1 MISKLK
7 KKFIGYTM
15 CAVIAIFT
23 VIILGING
31 LNLFRTVNELDL
43 ITQIIINSDGHLHR
57 NQTKP
62 PSQFPDNREPYS
74 SREERFINN
83 NKEMPFATRFFLVR
97 LDGDMNILE
106 LNTENI
112 ASIEKEQAEKISEEL
127 VKKHKSSGW
136 YDFMRYRFAETD
148 SGYSLAVLDAT
159 AQIKTLLSVLGITLS
174 VSAAATAVLFVIIY
188 NIAGRVIR
196 PISESYEKQKQFITD
211 AGHELKTP
219 LTAISANSE
228 ILKMT
233 YGENE
238 WSDAIERQTEKM
250 RRLIIQLISLSKMDE
265 NAVLPAVE
273 PFSLSDAAYDTAD
286 AFKSIAARRS
296 IAIITEIEGGITISN
311 DENAIRQ
318 IISIIMDN
326 AVKYCSEGGTISL
339 ELKNEKHFFGKNRIS
354 FIIANDYPDTDSFEP
369 DKVFDRFYCGDKS
382 HTSEVSFGLGLSIA
396 ASLAKN
402 CGIVIKADKADG
414 RVIFTLCFDL

>member
-1 MISKLK
+1 MIGKLK

-43 ITQIIINSDGHLHR
+43 VTQIIVNTDGRFHR
-57 NQTKP
+57 NGTRP
-62 PSQFPDNREPYS
+62 PSQFPDNRAPNS
-74 SREERFINN
+74 SREERFMDD
-83 NKEMPFATRFFLVR
+83 NKEMPFATRFFLVK

-106 LNTENI
+106 VNTEKI
-112 ASIEKEQAEKISEEL
+112 ASVEEEQAEAIAKVII
-127 VKKHKSSGW
+127 KKHKTLGW
-136 YDFMRYRFAETD
+136 YDSMRYRVAETD
-148 SGYSLAVLDAT
+148 SGYSLAVLDAN
-159 AQIKTLLSVLGITLS
+159 AQIKTLLSILGITLA
-174 VSAAATAVLFVIIY
+174 VSIAATVVLFVIIY

-238 WSDAIERQTEKM
+238 WSDAIDRQTEKM
-250 RRLIIQLISLSKMDE
+250 RRLVIQLISLSKMDE
-265 NAVLPAVE
+265 NAVHPASE
-273 PFSLSDAAYDTAD
+273 PFSLSDAAYDSAD
-286 AFKSIAARRS
+286 AFKSVAAKRS
-296 IAIITEIEGGITISN
+296 ITVSTDINDGVTVTN
-311 DENAIRQ
+311 DENAVRQ
-318 IISIIMDN
+318 LVSIIMDN
-326 AVKYCSEGGTISL
+326 AVKYCDEGGTISL
-339 ELKNEKHFFGKNRIS
+339 ALKSEKHFFGKNRVS
-354 FIIANDYPDTDSFEP
+354 FIIANDYADAESFEQ

-382 HTSEVSFGLGLSIA
+382 HTSEGSFGLGLSIA
-396 ASLAKN
+396 ASLAES
-402 CGIVIKADKADG
+402 CGVGIRADKDKSK
-414 RVIFTLCFDL
+414 VYFTLTFDI

>member
-1 MISKLK
+1 
-7 KKFIGYTM
+7 
-15 CAVIAIFT
+15 
-23 VIILGING
+23 
-31 LNLFRTVNELDL
+31 
-43 ITQIIINSDGHLHR
+43 
-57 NQTKP
+57 
-62 PSQFPDNREPYS
+62 
-74 SREERFINN
+74 
-83 NKEMPFATRFFLVR
+83 
-97 LDGDMNILE
+97 
-106 LNTENI
+106 
-112 ASIEKEQAEKISEEL
+112 
-127 VKKHKSSGW
+127 
-136 YDFMRYRFAETD
+136 MRYRFAETD

-159 AQIKTLLSVLGITLS
+159 AQIETLLSVLGITLL

-196 PISESYEKQKQFITD
+196 PISESYEKQKQFITN

-219 LTAISANSE
+219 LTAISANSD

-265 NAVLPAVE
+265 NAVSLTVE

-286 AFKSIAARRS
+286 AFKSIAARRNIS
-296 IAIITEIEGGITISN
+296 IITEIEGSITVTN

-339 ELKNEKHFFGKNRIS
+339 ALKNEKHFFGKNRIL
-354 FIIANDYPDTDSFEP
+354 FIIANDYPDADSFEP

-382 HTSEVSFGLGLSIA
+382 HTSEGSFGLGLSIA
-396 ASLAKN
+396 ASLAQN
-402 CGIVIKADKADG
+402 SGIAIKADKADG
-414 RVIFTLCFDL
+414 RVFFTLCFDL

>member
-1 MISKLK
+1 MIGKLK

-23 VIILGING
+23 VIIIGING

-43 ITQIIINSDGHLHR
+43 ITQIIVNSDGHLHR
-57 NQTKP
+57 NQTKAI
-62 PSQFPDNREPYS
+62 SQFSDNRDPYS
-74 SREERFINN
+74 SREERFMNN

-97 LDGDMNILE
+97 LDSDMNILE
-106 LNTENI
+106 LDTDNI
-112 ASIEKEQAEKISEEL
+112 ASIEKEQAEIITEEL
-127 VKKHKSSGW
+127 IKKHKELGW
-136 YDFMRYRFAETD
+136 YDSMRYRLAETD
-148 SGYSLAVLDAT
+148 GGYSLAVLDAN
-159 AQIKTLLSVLGITLS
+159 AQIKTLLSVLGITLA
-174 VSAAATAVLFVIIY
+174 VSAAAAAVLFVIIY
-188 NIAGRVIR
+188 NIAGRVIH

-238 WSDAIERQTEKM
+238 WSDAIDRQTEKM

-265 NAVLPAVE
+265 NAVSLTVE

-286 AFKSIAARRS
+286 TFKSIAARRS
-296 IAIITEIEGGITISN
+296 ISVKTDIEGGITITN

-326 AVKYCSEGGTISL
+326 AVKYCSEGGTITL
-339 ELKNEKHFFGKNRIS
+339 TLKNEKHFFVKNRIL
-354 FIIANDYPDTDSFEP
+354 FIIANDFPDVDSFEP

-382 HTSEVSFGLGLSIA
+382 HSSEGSFGLGLSIA
-396 ASLAKN
+396 ASLAQN
-402 CGIVIKADKADG
+402 SGISIKADKTDG
-414 RVIFTLCFDL
+414 RVFFTLCFDL